1 MADDLLL
8 TRMMIWDFVA
18 FWLVILLGAL
28 DLVSRVDGATFSSI
42 GSQFILFFGGGVV
55 DTLHTDFFEL
65 LTCVLGLTSLPFLL
79 LKLPEVGQF
88 LLRLHPTGYD
98 QAGHLRLMMSIR
110 QMKKKWEAEQDLD
123 KMDLDGDGKISFS
136 ELASAKWSDAKKRW
150 VELYGPL
157 GPACAAPRSKVAPVL
172 V

>member
-1 MADDLLL
+1 
-8 TRMMIWDFVA
+8 MIWDFVA